1 MDTGILHSHT
11 LVVSLYLLQLLIRV
25 VLMAA
30 ASKEAL
36 AKYTKAMRIPHIVL
50 ATLMLGTGIFLM
62 VRQAQGVDGIQ
73 PYVWVK
79 FALVL
84 ASIPLGVVG
93 SKRNSVALTGFA
105 FVVLAGCMALAYAKP
120 EALRSVAT
128 KAIDTEKAGVDM
140 EKVKAGQ
147 PLYEKYCVLCHGSD
161 GAAGIQGAKNLQV
174 SVLVDADILSII
186 KNGKGMMP
194 ANPDL
199 NDAQVEQVKEYVKY
213 LRK

>member
-1 MDTGILHSHT
+1 MDTGILHTHT
-11 LVVSLYLLQLLIRV
+11 LIVSLYLLQLLIRV
-25 VLMAA
+25 ILMAA
-30 ASKEAL
+30 ASKESL
-36 AKYTKAMRIPHIVL
+36 AKYSKAMRIPHMVL

-79 FALVL
+79 FVLVL
-84 ASIPLGVVG
+84 ASIPLGVIG
-93 SKRNSVALTGFA
+93 SKRNSVPLTGFA

-120 EALRSVAT
+120 AALRSVAT
-128 KAIDTEKAGVDM
+128 KTITTEKAGVDM
-140 EKVKAGQ
+140 AKVKAGQ
-147 PLYEKYCVLCHGSD
+147 PLFEQYCVLCHGSD
-161 GAAGIQGAKNLQV
+161 GAAGMQGAKDLGA
-174 SVLVDADILSII
+174 SVLQDADILAII

-199 NDAQVEQVKEYVKY
+199 SDEQVEQVKEYVKY